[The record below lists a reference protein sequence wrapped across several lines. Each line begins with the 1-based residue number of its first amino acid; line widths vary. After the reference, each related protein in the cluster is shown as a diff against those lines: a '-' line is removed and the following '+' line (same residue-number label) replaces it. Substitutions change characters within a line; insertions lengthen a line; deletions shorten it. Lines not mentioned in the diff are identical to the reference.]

1 MSWISERK
9 KKDGTIQYKAVVRVK
24 GYPTRTATF
33 TRKTDAQKWAKQVEV
48 QMEEGRHSKDGDS
61 RYRTFGDMIDR
72 YIRDVVPVRHNRR
85 LARNAILCHLRW
97 WKEQLGAELLTE
109 VSAPRI
115 VEMRDRLLRSPAV
128 DSKGKPYVDAEGNV
142 RRSKSPATVVRY
154 LASLSVVYTTA
165 VNEWEWA
172 DHNPVKKVR
181 RPREPMGRVRF
192 LSDTERSALLDAC
205 RDSANP
211 LLYPIVVLALST
223 GARNNEIRSLTW
235 SQVDLERRV
244 IRLIETK
251 NRERRALPLTGLAF
265 DLMQDLHANRREDTE
280 LVFPRPDGKKP
291 VFIEND
297 WNKALTEAGIEDF
310 RFHDLRHTAASY
322 LAMNG
327 ATLAEI
333 AEVLGHK
340 TLQMVKRYAHMSEQ
354 HTMGV
359 VERMN
364 RAIFS
369 PPANDNAP
377 PSEQGAART
386 AEKKQR

>member
-24 GYPTRTATF
+24 GYPTRSSTF
-33 TRKTDAQKWAKQVEV
+33 TRKTDAVKWAKQIEV

-72 YIRDVVPVRHNRR
+72 YIRDVVPVRHGRP
-85 LARNAILCHLRW
+85 LARSAILCHLRW
-97 WKEQLGAELLTE
+97 WKEHLGSALLTD

-115 VEMRDRLLRSPAV
+115 VEMRDRLLTSPAV
-128 DSKGKPYVDAEGNV
+128 DRRGNPYVDAMGKV

-165 VNEWEWA
+165 VNEWEWV
-172 DHNPVKKVR
+172 DHNPVKRVR

-192 LSDTERSALLDAC
+192 LSDAERSALLDAC
-205 RDSANP
+205 QRSANS

-251 NRERRALPLTGLAF
+251 NRERRALPITGLALN
-265 DLMQDLHANRREDTE
+265 LMRELYANRRDDTE
-280 LVFPRPDGKKP
+280 LVFPRLDGRKP

-297 WNKALTEAGIEDF
+297 WNNALAEARIENF

-333 AEVLGHK
+333 AAVLGHK

-359 VERMN
+359 VDRMN
-364 RAIFS
+364 RAIF
-369 PPANDNAP
+369 PDAANDNEP
-377 PSEQGAART
+377 PKSA
-386 AEKKQR
+386 KKRK

>member
-1 MSWISERK
+1 MSWISERR

-24 GYPTRTATF
+24 GYPTRTETF
-33 TRKTDAQKWAKQVEV
+33 ARKADAQKWAKQIEV
-48 QMEEGRHSKDGDS
+48 QMDEGRHFKDGDS
-61 RYRTFGDMIDR
+61 RYRTLGDMIDR
-72 YIRDVVPVRHNRR
+72 YIRDVVPVRHSRR

-97 WKEQLGAELLTE
+97 WKEQLGDQLLTE
-109 VSAPRI
+109 ISAPRI
-115 VEMRDRLLRSPAV
+115 VEMRDRLLNSPAV
-128 DSKGKPYVDAEGNV
+128 DARGNPYIDADGKI
-142 RRSKSPATVVRY
+142 RKTKSPATVVRY

-165 VNEWEWA
+165 VNEWEWV

-192 LSDTERSALLDAC
+192 LSDVERTALLDAC
-205 RDSANP
+205 RGSANP

-223 GARNNEIRSLTW
+223 GARHNEIRSLVW

-251 NRERRALPLTGLAF
+251 NRERCALPLTGLAY
-265 DLMQDLHANRREDTE
+265 DLVRDLHANRRADTE
-280 LVFPRPDGKKP
+280 LVFPRPDGKRP
-291 VFIEND
+291 VYIEND
-297 WNKALTEAGIEDF
+297 WNKALAQAGIEDF

-369 PPANDNAP
+369 PPANDNEP
-377 PSEQGAART
+377 PAEQVAARAT
-386 AEKKQR
+386 KKK